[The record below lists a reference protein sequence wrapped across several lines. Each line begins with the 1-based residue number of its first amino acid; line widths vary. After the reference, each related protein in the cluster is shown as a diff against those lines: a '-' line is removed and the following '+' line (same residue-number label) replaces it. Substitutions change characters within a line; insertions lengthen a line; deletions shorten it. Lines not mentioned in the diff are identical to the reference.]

1 MQININGCSVIGK
14 THFVY
19 ILNFATFVLGSVV
32 KTAVVMK
39 KKTNKLAP
47 FIQKMR
53 FKYRVSILNEN
64 TLEESWHLRLS
75 RISVLLFGST
85 LVVLTFI
92 ILTILIFTTP
102 ISRYLPGYGD
112 SGNRSKIIQE
122 SMRADSMVQQINLQ
136 QGYMGII
143 KGIITGNIKP
153 DSIASLDSAEL
164 KEKAHVLLEKSQ
176 SEKEFTDKFEE
187 EEKYNLASIDS
198 KPNENM
204 YVFFRP
210 TRGVIS
216 SSFNLSEHQY
226 GIYLITSPNESV
238 LSVLAGTIVY
248 AAFTFDYGWVIQV
261 QHENNYLSIYK
272 NNTRL
277 LKKVGD
283 EVKAGESIAI
293 TGDAAGKKAGS
304 QFYFELWKQGK
315 PVDPEEVII
324 F

>member
-1 MQININGCSVIGK
+1 
-14 THFVY
+14 
-19 ILNFATFVLGSVV
+19 
-32 KTAVVMK
+32 MK
-39 KKTNKLAP
+39 KKTNRFRP
-47 FIQKMR
+47 FIEKMR
-53 FKYRVSILNEN
+53 FKYRVSVLNEN

-75 RISVLLFGST
+75 RFSVFMFGST
-85 LVVLTFI
+85 LVFLTFI

-122 SMRADSMVQQINLQ
+122 SMRADSMVQQIDLQ
-136 QGYMGII
+136 KGYLGIL

-153 DSIASLDSAEL
+153 DTIASLDSVEL
-164 KEKAHVLLEKSQ
+164 KEKARVLIEKSKK
-176 SEKEFTDKFEE
+176 EKEFTDKFEQ

-216 SSFNLSEHQY
+216 SSFDLSEQQY

-238 LSVLAGTIVY
+238 LSVLGGTVIY
-248 AAFTFDYGWVIQV
+248 AAFTFDFGWVIQV
-261 QHENNYLSIYK
+261 QHENNYISIYK

-277 LKKVGD
+277 LRKVGD

-293 TGDAAGKKAGS
+293 TGEASGKKAGN

-315 PVDPEEVII
+315 PVNPEEVII

>member
-1 MQININGCSVIGK
+1 
-14 THFVY
+14 
-19 ILNFATFVLGSVV
+19 
-32 KTAVVMK
+32 MK
-39 KKTNKLAP
+39 KKTNRFKP
-47 FIQKMR
+47 FIDKMR
-53 FKYRVSILNEN
+53 FKYRVSVLNEN

-75 RISVLLFGST
+75 RFSVFMFGST
-85 LVVLTFI
+85 LVFLTFI
-92 ILTILIFTTP
+92 LLTILIFTTP

-112 SGNRSKIIQE
+112 SGNRGKIIQE
-122 SMRADSMVQQINLQ
+122 SMRADSMVQQIDLQ
-136 QGYMGII
+136 KGYLGII

-153 DSIASLDSAEL
+153 DTIASLDSVEL
-164 KEKAHVLLEKSQ
+164 KEKARVLLDKSKK
-176 SEKEFTDKFEE
+176 EKEFTDKFEA

-198 KPNENM
+198 KPNEDM

-216 SSFNLSEHQY
+216 SSFNLSEQQF

-238 LSVLAGTIVY
+238 MSVLGGTVIY
-248 AAFTFDYGWVIQV
+248 AAFTFDFGWVIQV
-261 QHENNYLSIYK
+261 QHENNYISIYK

-277 LKKVGD
+277 LRKVGD

-293 TGDAAGKKAGS
+293 TGDASGKKAGS

>member
-1 MQININGCSVIGK
+1 
-14 THFVY
+14 
-19 ILNFATFVLGSVV
+19 
-32 KTAVVMK
+32 
-39 KKTNKLAP
+39 
-47 FIQKMR
+47 
-53 FKYRVSILNEN
+53 
-64 TLEESWHLRLS
+64 
-75 RISVLLFGST
+75 
-85 LVVLTFI
+85 
-92 ILTILIFTTP
+92 
-102 ISRYLPGYGD
+102 
-112 SGNRSKIIQE
+112 
-122 SMRADSMVQQINLQ
+122 MVQQIELQ
-136 QGYMGII
+136 KGYMALIKEII
-143 KGIITGNIKP
+143 NGKIKP
-153 DSIASLDSAEL
+153 DSIASLDSVQL
-164 KEKAHVLLEKSQ
+164 KEKAHKMLEKSEN
-176 SEKEFTDKFEE
+176 EKKFIEKFEA

-216 SSFNLSEHQY
+216 SSFNLSEGQY

-238 LSVLAGTIVY
+238 LSVLAGTVVY

-272 NNTRL
+272 NNTRV

-293 TGDAAGKKAGS
+293 TGDATGKKAGS

-315 PVDPEEVII
+315 PIDPEEVII